1 MLLPFV
7 QLYQIICYVH
17 YDNLSIPDELSGIC
31 WCDGGQT
38 RLNGICDKA
47 NQSRDTANK
56 IVTMK
61 HCRGQIYVEQAYDA
75 YLAFRFL
82 KQISKHV
89 IKSNLTSFELIETLT
104 KSFSK

>member
-1 MLLPFV
+1 
-7 QLYQIICYVH
+7 
-17 YDNLSIPDELSGIC
+17 
-31 WCDGGQT
+31 
-38 RLNGICDKA
+38 
-47 NQSRDTANK
+47 
-56 IVTMK
+56 MK

-104 KSFSK
+104 KSFSKWKLEGKLFLKPTKEITLKDFLVCF